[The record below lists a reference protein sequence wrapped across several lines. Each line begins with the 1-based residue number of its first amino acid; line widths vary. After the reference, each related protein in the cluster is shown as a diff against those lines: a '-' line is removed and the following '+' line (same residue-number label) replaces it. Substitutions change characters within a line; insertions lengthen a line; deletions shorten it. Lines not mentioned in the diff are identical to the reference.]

1 MSRPRS
7 SVPNQYRPSGA
18 CRIAVRICSVAPY
31 GASNGAKMA
40 ATTNSTMMNSAMV
53 ASRWVRTNSHQR
65 LRRHVAVR
73 AGAFVAAVV
82 VVVVTMVTLL
92 PVPDSRIDE
101 AVREI
106 DDEVDQ
112 NEDGGVHDDAAHD
125 DRIVT
130 HLHRPEDQQPQSGD
144 REDGL
149 QDHRAAE
156 DRADLQAEHR
166 EHRQDRATGGVL
178 EQDRGA

>member
-7 SVPNQYRPSGA
+7 SVPNQYWPSGA
-18 CRIAVRICSVAPY
+18 CRIAVRICSVEPY
-31 GASNGAKMA
+31 GASSGAKTA
-40 ATTNSTMMNSAMV
+40 ATTNSTMMTSATV

-73 AGAFVAAVV
+73 AGAVVAAV

-112 NEDGGVHDDAAHD
+112 NEYGGVHDDAAHD

-130 HLHRPEDQQPQSGD
+130 HLHG
-144 REDGL
+144 
-149 QDHRAAE
+149 
-156 DRADLQAEHR
+156 AEH
-166 EHRQDRATGGVL
+166 
-178 EQDRGA
+178 EQP

>member
-7 SVPNQYRPSGA
+7 SVPNQYWTSGE
-18 CRIAVRICSVAPY
+18 CRIAVRICSVEPY
-31 GASNGAKMA
+31 GASSGAKIA
-40 ATTNSTMMNSAMV
+40 ATTNSTMMSSATV

-65 LRRHVAVR
+65 QRRQVAVR
-73 AGAFVAAVV
+73 AGAVVAAVV

-112 NEDGGVHDDAAHD
+112 NEDGGVDDDAAHD

-130 HLHRPEDQQPQSGD
+130 HLHSTEHQQSQARN

-149 QDHRAAE
+149 QD
-156 DRADLQAEHR
+156 
-166 EHRQDRATGGVL
+166 
-178 EQDRGA
+178 